1 MFGNY
6 INGEWI
12 TNGATF
18 EDRNPANTGEIVGTF
33 VKGSAADID
42 AAAAAA
48 SAAFPGWSNTSGPA
62 RGNILY
68 KAADILDKN
77 FESIAAEMTREE
89 GKTLPEAKGEVR
101 RAINIFRYFA
111 GEGSRLPGMLV
122 PSERDRVHM
131 FALRKP
137 IGVVGLVT
145 PWNFPSAIPAWKLA
159 PALICGN
166 TVVLKPASAAPLSAW
181 RIVEALHQAGIPKGV
196 VNFVAGSGGE
206 LGGALVDAA
215 GLKAISFTG
224 SCEIGDWLHAAASKR
239 RLRIQL
245 EMGGKNPTIVLADA
259 DFNAAVENVVNAAF
273 FSTGQKCT
281 ATSRA
286 IVEDGIYDK
295 FVAAVVER
303 TRRLKVGDGMQPGIE
318 IGPCV
323 DQAQMETDLRYIE
336 IGRKECGEP
345 ACGGRR
351 LTEGA
356 LANGYFVEP
365 TVFAGVTEAHTI
377 AREEIF
383 GPVLAIM
390 RAADFEDAM
399 RIANAIPFGLSS
411 SIQTTNLSRAF
422 EYIYRSEAG
431 LLTVNLPSAGVEY
444 QLPFG
449 GTKGSSF
456 GPKEQGPA
464 ALEFYSDYKTVYLK
478 YDMKLGQTRLNGA
491 VTAAIYEDGGC
502 RIIAG
507 HTALDVILDPALTH
521 LASKNLVEAEPI
533 LPFIRPK
540 FGAVAALMRRAP
552 PSAMPSMAHGKH
564 VRARLS

>member
-1 MFGNY
+1 M
-6 INGEWI
+6 
-12 TNGATF
+12 
-18 EDRNPANTGEIVGTF
+18 
-33 VKGSAADID
+33 
-42 AAAAAA
+42 
-48 SAAFPGWSNTSGPA
+48 SGPA

-68 KAADILDKN
+68 KTADILDRK
-77 FESIAAEMTREE
+77 FDSVAADMTREE

-101 RAINIFRYFA
+101 RAINILRYFA

-137 IGVVGLVT
+137 IGVVGLIT

-166 TVVLKPASAAPLSAW
+166 TVVVKPASAAPLSAW
-181 RIVEALHQAGIPKGV
+181 RIVEALHEAGIPRGV

-206 LGGALVDAA
+206 LGQALVSAPSLRA
-215 GLKAISFTG
+215 G
-224 SCEIGDWLHAAASKR
+224 SCEIGTWLHAEASKR

-259 DFNAAVENVVNAAF
+259 DFNSAVENVVNAAF

-286 IVEDGIYDK
+286 IVEDAIYDR

-303 TRRLKVGDGMQPGIE
+303 TRKLKVGDGMQAGID

-323 DQAQMETDLRYIE
+323 DQAQMDTVLRYVE
-336 IGRKECGEP
+336 IARRESGE
-345 ACGGRR
+345 ALCGGRR
-351 LTEGA
+351 LTDGA
-356 LANGYFVEP
+356 LARGYFVEP
-365 TVFAGVTEAHTI
+365 TVFAGVEERHTI

-399 RIANAIPFGLSS
+399 RIANHIPFGLSS

-422 EYIYRSEAG
+422 EFIYRAEAG

-449 GTKGSSF
+449 GTKDSSF

-478 YDMKLGQTRLNGA
+478 Y
-491 VTAAIYEDGGC
+491 
-502 RIIAG
+502 
-507 HTALDVILDPALTH
+507 
-521 LASKNLVEAEPI
+521 
-533 LPFIRPK
+533 
-540 FGAVAALMRRAP
+540 
-552 PSAMPSMAHGKH
+552 
-564 VRARLS
+564 

>member
-1 MFGNY
+1 MSTQTLAATATFGNY
-6 INGEWI
+6 INGEW
-12 TNGATF
+12 ATGERTF
-18 EDRNPANTGEIVGTF
+18 DDRNPANTDEVVGRF
-33 VKGSAADID
+33 VKGTAADMD
-42 AAAAAA
+42 AAAQAAAAALPA
-48 SAAFPGWSNTSGPA
+48 WSAMSGPA
-62 RGNILY
+62 RGNNLF
-68 KAADILDKN
+68 KAADILDRK
-77 FESIAAEMTREE
+77 FEQVAAEMTREE

-101 RAINIFRYFA
+101 RSINIFRYFA

-137 IGVVGLVT
+137 IGVVGLIT

-166 TVVLKPASAAPLSAW
+166 TVVIKPASAAPLSAW
-181 RIVEALHQAGIPKGV
+181 RIVEALHEAGIPKGV

-206 LGGALVDAA
+206 LGEALVKAK
-215 GLKAISFTG
+215 GLKAVSFTG
-224 SCEIGDWLHAAASKR
+224 SCEIGNWLHGEASKR

-286 IVEDGIYDK
+286 IVEDAIYDR
-295 FVAAVVER
+295 FVAALVER
-303 TRRLKVGDGMQPGIE
+303 TRKLKVGDGMQAGIE

-323 DQAQMETDLRYIE
+323 DQAQMDTVLRYIE
-336 IGRKECGEP
+336 IGRKESGEP
-345 ACGGRR
+345 KAGGRR
-351 LTEGA
+351 LTDGA
-356 LANGYFVEP
+356 FAKGWFVEP
-365 TVFAGVTEAHTI
+365 TIFADVQENHTI

-383 GPVLAIM
+383 GPVLAVM
-390 RAADFEDAM
+390 RAKDFEDAM
-399 RIANAIPFGLSS
+399 RIANNIPFGLSS
-411 SIQTTNLSRAF
+411 SIQTGNLSRAF
-422 EYIYRSEAG
+422 EYIYRAEAG

-449 GTKGSSF
+449 GSKDSSF

-478 YDMKLGQTRLNGA
+478 Y
-491 VTAAIYEDGGC
+491 
-502 RIIAG
+502 
-507 HTALDVILDPALTH
+507 
-521 LASKNLVEAEPI
+521 
-533 LPFIRPK
+533 
-540 FGAVAALMRRAP
+540 
-552 PSAMPSMAHGKH
+552 
-564 VRARLS
+564 